1 MFTHEMLLRAMD
13 AYGAA
18 PFVVNQMSL
27 DFVNRLLAAERGRCV
42 EVCREIGAKH
52 QQDDGT
58 YAAGKKAGAFECA
71 ESLNST
77 EWIGMP
83 PWI

>member
-1 MFTHEMLLRAMD
+1 MLTREELLRKMD

-18 PFVVNQMSL
+18 PFVVTEMSL
-27 DFVNRLLAAERGRCV
+27 DFVNRLIAAERDRCV
-42 EVCREIGAKH
+42 EVCREIGAAH

-71 ESLNST
+71 DALTAAEVT
-77 EWIGMP
+77 GEQR
-83 PWI
+83 